1 MDSNLKVGSNNA
13 GLFIGNTEILEGGG
27 VTVNY
32 EDGFFND
39 PGSACIIV
47 NNSQET
53 KSFNIDNNTVNVASN
68 SISFLYSYSN
78 WKISTN
84 TDIIYDFRFGDTDNG
99 EANDTITAKANDV
112 LFNFTGYGSYLVL
125 VIKE

>member
-13 GLFIGNTEILEGGG
+13 GLFIGNTEILGGG

-53 KSFNIDNNTVNVASN
+53 KSFNIDDNTVNVASN
-68 SISFLYSYSN
+68 SISFLYNYSN

-84 TDIIYDFRFGDTDNG
+84 TDIIYNFRFGDTDNG

>member
-13 GLFIGNTEILEGGG
+13 GLFIGNTEILGGG

-68 SISFLYSYSN
+68 SISFLYNYSN

-112 LFNFTGYGSYLVL
+112 LFNFIGYGSYLVL

>member
-13 GLFIGNTEILEGGG
+13 GLFIGNTEILRGE

>member
-13 GLFIGNTEILEGGG
+13 GLFIGNTEILRGGN
-27 VTVNY
+27 TVNY

-84 TDIIYDFRFGDTDNG
+84 TDIIYDFRFGDADNG

>member
-13 GLFIGNTEILEGGG
+13 GLFIGNTEILGG

-112 LFNFTGYGSYLVL
+112 LFKFTGYGSYLVL

>member
-1 MDSNLKVGSNNA
+1 MLDCLLA
-13 GLFIGNTEILEGGG
+13 MLRYQGG
-27 VTVNY
+27 TIINY

-39 PGSACIIV
+39 SGSACIIV

-53 KSFNIDNNTVNVASN
+53 KSFTIDNNNAVDVVPN

-78 WKISTN
+78 WKITTN
-84 TDIIYDFRFGDTDNG
+84 TDIIYDFRFGDADNG

>member
-13 GLFIGNTEILEGGG
+13 GLFIGNTEILRGG

-84 TDIIYDFRFGDTDNG
+84 TDIIYDFRFGDADNG

-112 LFNFTGYGSYLVL
+112 LFNFTDYGSYLVL

>member
-13 GLFIGNTEILEGGG
+13 GLFIGNTEILGG

-32 EDGFFND
+32 EDGSFND

-68 SISFLYSYSN
+68 SISFLYNYSN

>member
-13 GLFIGNTEILEGGG
+13 GLFIGNTEILGGEG

-68 SISFLYSYSN
+68 SISFLYNYSN

>member
-13 GLFIGNTEILEGGG
+13 GLFIGNTEILGGG

>member
-13 GLFIGNTEILEGGG
+13 GLFIGNTEILGG

-32 EDGFFND
+32 EDGFFNA

-68 SISFLYSYSN
+68 SISFLYNYSN

>member
-13 GLFIGNTEILEGGG
+13 GLFIGNTEILGG

-84 TDIIYDFRFGDTDNG
+84 TDIIYDFRFGDADSG

-112 LFNFTGYGSYLVL
+112 LFNFPGYGSYLVL

>member
-13 GLFIGNTEILEGGG
+13 GLFIGNTEILGGG

-53 KSFNIDNNTVNVASN
+53 KSFNIDNNKVNVASN
-68 SISFLYSYSN
+68 SISFLYNYSN

>member
-13 GLFIGNTEILEGGG
+13 GLFIGNTEILGG

-53 KSFNIDNNTVNVASN
+53 KSFNIDNNNTVNVASN

>member
-13 GLFIGNTEILEGGG
+13 GLFIGNTEILGGG

-68 SISFLYSYSN
+68 SISFLYSYAN

-84 TDIIYDFRFGDTDNG
+84 TDIIYDFRFGDADTG
-99 EANDTITAKANDV
+99 EANYTITAKANDV
-112 LFNFTGYGSYLVL
+112 LFKFPGYGSYLVL

>member
-13 GLFIGNTEILEGGG
+13 GLFIGNTEILGGG

-53 KSFNIDNNTVNVASN
+53 KSFNINNNTVNVASN
-68 SISFLYSYSN
+68 SISFLYDYSN

>member
-13 GLFIGNTEILEGGG
+13 GLFVGNTEILGGG

-68 SISFLYSYSN
+68 SISFLYNYSN

>member
-13 GLFIGNTEILEGGG
+13 GLFIGNTEILGG

-32 EDGFFND
+32 KDGFFND

-68 SISFLYSYSN
+68 SISFLYNYSN

-99 EANDTITAKANDV
+99 GANDTITAKANDV

>member
-13 GLFIGNTEILEGGG
+13 GLFIGNTEILGGG

-84 TDIIYDFRFGDTDNG
+84 TDIIYDFRFGDADNG

>member
-1 MDSNLKVGSNNA
+1 MQDCLLVILKSW
-13 GLFIGNTEILEGGG
+13 GG

-68 SISFLYSYSN
+68 SISFLYNYSN

>member
-13 GLFIGNTEILEGGG
+13 GLFIGNTEILRWG

-84 TDIIYDFRFGDTDNG
+84 TDIIYDFRFGDADNG

>member
-13 GLFIGNTEILEGGG
+13 GLFIGNTEILGG

>member
-13 GLFIGNTEILEGGG
+13 GLFIGNTEILGGRG

-84 TDIIYDFRFGDTDNG
+84 TDIIYDFRFGDADNG
-99 EANDTITAKANDV
+99 EANNTITAKANDV
-112 LFNFTGYGSYLVL
+112 LFNFTDYGSYLVL
-125 VIKE
+125 VIEE

>member
-13 GLFIGNTEILEGGG
+13 GLFIGNTEILGGG

-53 KSFNIDNNTVNVASN
+53 KSFNIDDNTVNVASN
-68 SISFLYSYSN
+68 SISFLYNYSY

-84 TDIIYDFRFGDTDNG
+84 TDIIYNFRFGDTDNG

>member
-13 GLFIGNTEILEGGG
+13 GLFIGNTEILGGG

-32 EDGFFND
+32 EDGFFYD

-53 KSFNIDNNTVNVASN
+53 KSFNIDDITVNVASN
-68 SISFLYSYSN
+68 SISFLYNYSD
-78 WKISTN
+78 WEISTN
-84 TDIIYDFRFGDTDNG
+84 TDIIYDFRFGDADNG
-99 EANDTITAKANDV
+99 KANDNITAKANDV

>member
-13 GLFIGNTEILEGGG
+13 GLFIGNTEILGGG

-68 SISFLYSYSN
+68 SISFLYNYSN

>member
-13 GLFIGNTEILEGGG
+13 GLFIGNTEILRGG

>member
-1 MDSNLKVGSNNA
+1 MNSNLKVGSNNA
-13 GLFIGNTEILEGGG
+13 GLFVGNVEILGG

-47 NNSQET
+47 NTSQET
-53 KSFNIDNNTVNVASN
+53 KSFTIDNNNAVNVAPN

-78 WKISTN
+78 WKITTN
-84 TDIIYDFRFGDTDNG
+84 TDIVYDFRFGDADNG
-99 EANDTITAKANDV
+99 EANDTIIAKANDV

>member
-13 GLFIGNTEILEGGG
+13 GLFIGNTEILGG

-32 EDGFFND
+32 EDGFLSD

-84 TDIIYDFRFGDTDNG
+84 TDITYDFRFGDADNG
-99 EANDTITAKANDV
+99 DANETFTAKANDV
-112 LFNFTGYGSYLVL
+112 LFKFTGYGSYLVL

>member
-13 GLFIGNTEILEGGG
+13 GLFIGNTEILGG

-125 VIKE
+125 VIKK

>member
-13 GLFIGNTEILEGGG
+13 GLFIGNTEILRGG

-47 NNSQET
+47 NASQKI
-53 KSFNIDNNTVNVASN
+53 KSFTIDNNNAVDVIPN

-78 WKISTN
+78 WKITTN
-84 TDIIYDFRFGDTDNG
+84 TDIVYDFRFGDADNG

>member
-1 MDSNLKVGSNNA
+1 MDSNLKVGSNNV
-13 GLFIGNTEILEGGG
+13 GLFVGNTEILGGG

-47 NNSQET
+47 NTSQKT
-53 KSFNIDNNTVNVASN
+53 KSFTIDNNNAVDVIPN

-78 WKISTN
+78 WKITTN
-84 TDIIYDFRFGDTDNG
+84 TDIVYDFRFGDADNG
-99 EANDTITAKANDV
+99 EANNTITAKANDV
-112 LFNFTGYGSYLVL
+112 LFNFTDYGSYLVL

>member
-13 GLFIGNTEILEGGG
+13 GLFIGNTEILGG

-78 WKISTN
+78 WEISTN
-84 TDIIYDFRFGDTDNG
+84 TDIIYDFRFGDADNG
-99 EANDTITAKANDV
+99 EANDTITAKTNDV
-112 LFNFTGYGSYLVL
+112 LFKFPGYGSYLVL

>member
-13 GLFIGNTEILEGGG
+13 GLFIGNAEILGG

>member
-13 GLFIGNTEILEGGG
+13 GLFIGNTEILRGG

-68 SISFLYSYSN
+68 SISFLYNYSN

>member
-1 MDSNLKVGSNNA
+1 MQDCLLV
-13 GLFIGNTEILEGGG
+13 ILRYQGG

-68 SISFLYSYSN
+68 SISFLYNYSN

>member
-13 GLFIGNTEILEGGG
+13 GLFIGNTEILGGG

-68 SISFLYSYSN
+68 SISFLYSYSD
-78 WKISTN
+78 WEISTN
-84 TDIIYDFRFGDTDNG
+84 TDIIYDFRFGDADNG

>member
-13 GLFIGNTEILEGGG
+13 GLFIGNTEILGG

-68 SISFLYSYSN
+68 SISFLYNYSN

-84 TDIIYDFRFGDTDNG
+84 TDIIYDSRFGDTDNG